1 MESRIRPFPL
11 GDIQEGEMIKRSLI
25 AAAVAVAVSSAAF
38 SPAQAFY
45 CPKNVKAIDAA
56 LSKPWAEV
64 NLSADQKSK
73 VKGLRDK
80 GLAQHKAGKQ
90 KEGQKITAEA
100 MRFIL
105 NTM

>member
-1 MESRIRPFPL
+1 
-11 GDIQEGEMIKRSLI
+11 MIKRSLI
-25 AAAVAVAVSSAAF
+25 AVAVAVAVSSAAF

-56 LSKPWAEV
+56 LGKS
-64 NLSADQKSK
+64 NLGADQKAK

-80 GLAQHKAGKQ
+80 GLARHKAGDH

-100 MRFIL
+100 MRIIL
-105 NTM
+105 NNM

>member
-1 MESRIRPFPL
+1 
-11 GDIQEGEMIKRSLI
+11 MIKRSLI

-56 LSKPWAEV
+56 LGKS

-80 GLAQHKAGKQ
+80 GLARHKAGDH

-100 MRFIL
+100 MRIIL
-105 NTM
+105 NNM

>member
-1 MESRIRPFPL
+1 
-11 GDIQEGEMIKRSLI
+11 MIKRSLI
-25 AAAVAVAVSSAAF
+25 AVAVAVAVSSAAF

-56 LSKPWAEV
+56 LGKSM
-64 NLSADQKSK
+64 LSADQKSK

-80 GLAQHKAGKQ
+80 GLARHKAGDH

-100 MRFIL
+100 MRIIL
-105 NTM
+105 NKM

>member
-1 MESRIRPFPL
+1 
-11 GDIQEGEMIKRSLI
+11 MIKRSLI

-45 CPKNVKAIDAA
+45 CPKNVKAINVA
-56 LSKPWAEV
+56 LDKPWAEV

-80 GLAQHKAGKQ
+80 GLAQHKAGDHK
-90 KEGQKITAEA
+90 GAVNSLAEA

-105 NTM
+105 SKM

>member
-1 MESRIRPFPL
+1 
-11 GDIQEGEMIKRSLI
+11 MIKRSLI

-56 LSKPWAEV
+56 LGKS
-64 NLSADQKSK
+64 NLNADQKAK
-73 VKGLRDK
+73 VKGLRDS
-80 GLAQHKAGKQ
+80 GLAQHKAGDH

-100 MRFIL
+100 MRIIL
-105 NTM
+105 NNM

>member
-1 MESRIRPFPL
+1 
-11 GDIQEGEMIKRSLI
+11 MIKRSLI

-56 LSKPWAEV
+56 LGKS
-64 NLSADQKSK
+64 NLNADQKAK
-73 VKGLRDK
+73 VKGLRDS
-80 GLAQHKAGKQ
+80 GLAQHKAGDH

-100 MRFIL
+100 MRIIL
-105 NTM
+105 NKM